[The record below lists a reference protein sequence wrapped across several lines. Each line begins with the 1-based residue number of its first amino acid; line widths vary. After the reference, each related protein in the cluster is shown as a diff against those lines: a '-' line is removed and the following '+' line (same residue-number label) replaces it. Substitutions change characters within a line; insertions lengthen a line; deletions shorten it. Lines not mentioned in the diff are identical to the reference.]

1 MIEIKYNNQN
11 STAELINDNVS
22 KSWNDFIKLFTGRNC
37 RRSGQKIIVPWIDF
51 LNYNEYVEYIIK
63 QYPNEVSYDLN
74 TQGIIKASG
83 ESINLF
89 NNPRDDVSKI
99 EIEDI
104 LNTKGFS
111 RKLFPYQMR
120 NLKKIIRRNS
130 SATFSVPGA
139 GKTTEAL
146 AFFTYLKSPN
156 DKLLVISPKSAFKAW
171 RDEIGSENGCFKGKN
186 LKLNELYTTDD
197 KIVQNILETSNL
209 LIVNY
214 AKLKSINDRL
224 REFLKKNSVFIIID
238 ESHYVKSEY
247 SNRTN
252 EVLSLAH
259 LANHKLIL
267 SGTPIPNTIEE
278 LIPQFKFLYPEIYTT
293 PYDIKDKVNEIYVRT
308 TRDELK
314 IPKEE
319 IKIISIPLSRNQII
333 LYKLIKEYTLKH
345 LAVHRDPNIKTIK
358 RSAILL
364 LQLISNP
371 LLGLNR
377 YKEIPG
383 VKDNE
388 NILLNLESPK
398 IDFVMVRARELAK
411 QNKKLIIWSNFVQNI
426 EIISSRLADINALK
440 IHGGVPQNERDASI
454 DLFNFDSAYHA
465 LVINPATGAEALN
478 LHYNCNHAI
487 YLDRSFNS
495 VHWIQSMDRIRRIGQ
510 DKKPIIEVLIHKNTI
525 DERIESVLKRK
536 VKLME
541 DVLNDYAISAE
552 PIRADYYYDQKD
564 SFDKSIE
571 EELDEILAALQDESD
586 EYIY

>member
-1 MIEIKYNNQN
+1 MIEVKHNSQN
-11 STAELINDNVS
+11 STAELINDYDS
-22 KSWNDFIKLFTGRNC
+22 QSWYDFIKLFSGRNC
-37 RRSGQKIIVPWIDF
+37 KRSGQKIIVPWIDF
-51 LNYNEYVEYIIK
+51 LNNSEYVEYISK

-74 TQGIIKASG
+74 TQSIIKASR
-83 ESINLF
+83 ESIDLF
-89 NNPRDDVSKI
+89 AHPRDDVSVKDI
-99 EIEDI
+99 EIVLEK
-104 LNTKGFS
+104 NGFS
-111 RKLFPYQMR
+111 RKLFPYQIR
-120 NLKKIIRRNS
+120 NLKKLICRNS
-130 SATFSVPGA
+130 SASFSVPGA

-146 AFFTYLKSPN
+146 AFFTYLKKPK

-171 RDEIGSENGCFKGKN
+171 RDEIGSEKGCFKGKN
-186 LKLNELYTTDD
+186 LNLVEIFTTDNRT
-197 KIVQNILETSNL
+197 VQNILESSRL

-214 AKLKSINDRL
+214 DKLIRINDTL
-224 REFLKKNSVFIIID
+224 REFLEKNSVFIIID

-293 PYDIKDKVNEIYVRT
+293 PYNIRDKVNEIYVRT
-308 TRDELK
+308 TRDELN

-319 IKIISIPLSRNQII
+319 IKLISIPLSRNQIV

-345 LAVHRDPNIKTIK
+345 LSVHRNPYIKTIK

-398 IDFVMVRARELAK
+398 IDYVMTRARELAN
-411 QNKKLIIWSNFVQNI
+411 QNKKLIVWSNFVQNI
-426 EIISSRLADINALK
+426 EIIHSRLSDINALK
-440 IHGGVPQNERDASI
+440 IHGGVPQEERDTSI
-454 DLFNFDSAYHA
+454 DLFNFDSDYHA

-487 YLDRSFNS
+487 YIDRSFNS

-510 DKKPIIEVLIHKNTI
+510 EKKPIIEVLIHNNTI

-541 DVLNDYAISAE
+541 EVLNDKAISAE
-552 PIRADYYYDQKD
+552 PIRADYYYDRED

-571 EELDEILAALQDESD
+571 EELEEILAALQNESD
-586 EYIY
+586 EYL